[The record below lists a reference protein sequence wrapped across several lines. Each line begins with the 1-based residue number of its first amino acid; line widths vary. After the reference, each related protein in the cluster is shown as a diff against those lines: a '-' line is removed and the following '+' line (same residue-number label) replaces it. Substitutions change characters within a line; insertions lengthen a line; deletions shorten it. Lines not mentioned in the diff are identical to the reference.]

1 MNIIIRPL
9 VKVQACDIAA
19 RACRIYGE
27 QNEIVLCLLG
37 RVCDSTV
44 EVETAF
50 EVPRTLDNEDWFT
63 SKRIRGY
70 MGMLHFISTEPVF
83 RCHHEH
89 KSCGLDVYW

>member
-27 QNEIVLCLLG
+27 QHDIVLCLLG

-50 EVPRTLDNEDWFT
+50 EVPRPLDKADLFM
-63 SKRIRGY
+63 SKRIQGY
-70 MGMLHFISTEPVF
+70 MGMLRFISKEPVF
-83 RCHHEH
+83 RCHH
-89 KSCGLDVYW
+89 